1 MKDTQAILHVRAT
14 TTAIV
19 GVLLEET
26 NEGTEETINNTIGE
40 NDLEAISQDKS
51 ETTEK
56 KNTIGTMDTM
66 IEETMKETIEID
78 IMKRADTEVEMIGM
92 ISIAVIIKKK
102 EKVKE
107 ENTVVINMKNMKKRV
122 EEISIGPPLESINT
136 KIPKK
141 NAILKNQ
148 RDT

>member
-1 MKDTQAILHVRAT
+1 MKGTQAILHVTAT

-19 GVLLEET
+19 ADHLEET
-26 NEGTEETINNTIGE
+26 NGGTEETINNTIEE

-51 ETTEK
+51 ENTEK
-56 KNTIGTMDTM
+56 NNTIGTIDTK

-78 IMKRADTEVEMIGM
+78 TMKRADIEAETIGM
-92 ISIAVIIKKK
+92 INIAVIIKKNEMIK
-102 EKVKE
+102 EG
-107 ENTVVINMKNMKKRV
+107 NTVINMKKIV
-122 EEISIGPPLESINT
+122 EEISIDHPLESINT